1 MLRSAR
7 RSYPRRRFSKD
18 YERLPETAEAMI
30 HAVMSRIMLRTATR
44 AAWRLFACS
53 EPPIRRLPN
62 SVRGVH
68 HGQIGL
74 LQARRPAGSTTVTR
88 Q

>member
-1 MLRSAR
+1 MRERICLVALSQLAWAHAQETLLWAA
-7 RSYPRRRFSKD
+7 KD
-18 YERLPETAEAMI
+18 KKFPLG
-30 HAVMSRIMLRTATR
+30 
-44 AAWRLFACS
+44 
-53 EPPIRRLPN
+53 
-62 SVRGVH
+62 VR